1 MKNLILKISASL
13 LGESLSEL
21 KNETTKS
28 KQKVILYGTILLM
41 IMIFWFINGY
51 LITSQILHFGN
62 LQAIIVGLVSM
73 FIVYTIELTIIRMS
87 KVNAL
92 SGIIRVF
99 MALIIAFIGSLC
111 IDEIIF
117 KADIENQLKQ
127 NIQNETQN
135 IPSIAATKNR
145 IIQYESDIKNLD
157 NLSMSLRDQMILES
171 KTGYGPKTKLI
182 ERQLKEINERKIIL
196 SKQNHDLIDYQQNEL
211 LVLDKQYGII
221 KNLQAFIDFNNKN
234 KIGWVVWSV
243 FFLFF
248 LLIELMCLIYKIS
261 SDITSFERKKENIDS
276 FERIKFKNLQD
287 YIDDD
292 KKRALNTYYTSLT

>member
-13 LGESLSEL
+13 LGESLCEL

-211 LVLDKQYGII
+211 LVLEKQYGII

>member
-1 MKNLILKISASL
+1 
-13 LGESLSEL
+13 
-21 KNETTKS
+21 
-28 KQKVILYGTILLM
+28 M

-62 LQAIIVGLVSM
+62 LQAIIVGLISM

-196 SKQNHDLIDYQQNEL
+196 SKQNHDLIDFQQNEL

>member
-1 MKNLILKISASL
+1 MKNLILKISTTL
-13 LGESLSEL
+13 LGESFNEL

-28 KQKVILYGTILLM
+28 KQKIMLYGTILLM
-41 IMIFWFINGY
+41 IMILWFINGY
-51 LITSQILHFGN
+51 LITYQILHFGY
-62 LQAIIVGLVSM
+62 LEAILVGIVSM

-87 KVNAL
+87 KVNPL

-99 MALIIAFIGSLC
+99 MAFIIAFIGSLC
-111 IDEIIF
+111 IDEIVF
-117 KADIENQLKQ
+117 KSDIENQLKQ
-127 NIQNETQN
+127 NIQNETLN
-135 IPSIAATKNR
+135 IPSIASNKNR
-145 IIQYESDIKNLD
+145 IKQIESDLKNLD
-157 NLSMSLRDQMILES
+157 NLSFSLRDQMILES

-182 ERQLKEINERKIIL
+182 ERQLKEINERKILL
-196 SKQNHDLIDYQQNEL
+196 SKQNQDMIDDQKKEL
-211 LVLDKQYGII
+211 LFSDNQYGII

>member
-182 ERQLKEINERKIIL
+182 ERQLKEINERKTIL

>member
-62 LQAIIVGLVSM
+62 LQAIIVGLISM